1 MHKKLE
7 EFRHRLQ
14 ALKPAPF
21 DDVVAD
27 LYDLLEPVEEPNN
40 AKELIPDVFA
50 FMEANPEVDIGS
62 PGPLVHFV
70 ERFYPSYLEQLI
82 ASLERQPTHSTLW
95 MLNRILNSTHTDD
108 LRENLI
114 AVLRSVHSHPKAST
128 IVKSEAAEFLE
139 HQGKNG

>member
-1 MHKKLE
+1 M
-7 EFRHRLQ
+7 
-14 ALKPAPF
+14 
-21 DDVVAD
+21 AD